1 MKLLMVGAG
10 GHARVV
16 ADTARCCGH
25 EIVAYAA
32 PEKSRWLD
40 APRVADGD
48 AKPEDYDG
56 FLLGIGGATGEAL
69 VARWRLHASYLEQGF
84 NAVSLIHPR
93 AVVSDIAAVAHGAMV
108 LPGATLNA
116 GAQIDEAAIVNTGAI
131 VEHDARIGSGAHV
144 APGAIVLGGAQV
156 GERAMV
162 GAGSVVLPGSVVA
175 AEALVRAQTLH
186 GAAKGLNRRNEAG
199 S

>member
-10 GHARVV
+10 GHSRVV
-16 ADTARCCGH
+16 ADTARSCGH

-32 PEKSRWLD
+32 PEQSRWLD

-56 FLLGIGGATGEAL
+56 FLLGIGGVTGEAL
-69 VARWRLHASYLEQGF
+69 VARWRLHASYLDRGF

-93 AVVSDIAAVAHGAMV
+93 AVVSEVATVAPGAMV

-116 GAQIDEAAIVNTGAI
+116 GAQIGEAAIVNTGAI

-156 GERAMV
+156 GERAMI
-162 GAGSVVLPGSVVA
+162 GAGSVVLPDSEVA

-186 GAAKGLNRRNEAG
+186 DAAKDTNQRKETG

>member
-1 MKLLMVGAG
+1 MRLLLVGAG

-16 ADTARCCGH
+16 ADTAGCCGH

-32 PEKSRWLD
+32 PEQSVWLD
-40 APRVADGD
+40 GPRVADSD

-56 FLLGIGGATGEAL
+56 FLLGIGGVIGEAL
-69 VARWRLHASYLEQGF
+69 VARWQIYAGYLDRGF
-84 NAVSLIHPR
+84 TAVSLIHPR
-93 AVVSDIAAVAHGAMV
+93 AVVSEVATIAPGAMV
-108 LPGATLNA
+108 LPGAMLNA
-116 GAQIDEAAIVNTGAI
+116 GAQIGEAAIVNTGAI

-156 GERAMV
+156 GNSAMV
-162 GAGSVVLPGSVVA
+162 GAGSVVLPGTEVV
-175 AEALVRAQTLH
+175 AEALVGALTRH
-186 GAAKGLNRRNEAG
+186 GAAKDTIQRKETG